1 MNSESPPQVVTPPPR
16 PTNVLVRG
24 SPETVSMTLVVDAPI
39 QSRVREL
46 NWAIANLQVMK
57 YVTRHDLRRANYFLA
72 NRNVTADYKI
82 NGPKVSK
89 NVKNHIL

>member
-1 MNSESPPQVVTPPPR
+1 
-16 PTNVLVRG
+16 
-24 SPETVSMTLVVDAPI
+24 MTLVVDAQIP
-39 QSRVREL
+39 SRVREL
-46 NWAIANLQVMK
+46 NWAIANLHVMK

-89 NVKNHIL
+89 NVKTTSCNINNILQAILYLPKE